1 MNLYQMKKQLIAKKS
16 IDINAPVSKIWNVI
30 TTEESVSVFMLGMKP
45 QTDWKEGSPIN
56 WAGRHEGEEHNM
68 AKGLIQELSLNKKLQ
83 YSFFYGGYGHTD
95 VPEHYQTVVLE
106 LEPLNDKQTRLKAQ
120 QGDYSIFEDG
130 ETYVKHADHFWSQAV
145 LKIKELSE
153 AQ

>member
-1 MNLYQMKKQLIAKKS
+1 MINEKELTAKKS
-16 IDINAPVSKIWNVI
+16 IDINASVAKVWNVI
-30 TTEESVSVFMLGMKP
+30 TTDSSVTVFMLGLKP
-45 QTDWKEGSPIN
+45 QTDWEEGGPIN
-56 WAGRHEGEEHNM
+56 WIGRHEGEEHNM
-68 AKGLIQELSLNKKLQ
+68 AKGLILELSPNKKLR

-106 LEPLNDKQTRLKAQ
+106 LESLNDKQTKLTAQ
-120 QGDYSIFEDG
+120 QGDYSAFEDG
-130 ETYVKHADHFWSQAV
+130 ETYIKHADDFWSQAV